1 MKSIQLRIPGP
12 TPCPPDVLEATG
24 KQMINHRGPEFAA
37 MVNKITVRLKEFYQT
52 KNDVF
57 ILTGSGTGSM
67 EAAIVNVLSP
77 GDKVLSV
84 SNGEFGDRFGS
95 MAGTFGAN
103 VTKLN
108 FEHGLVVD
116 PDKVKQALQADPGIE
131 AVLVTHNE
139 TSTGVTNDLA
149 TISKIVKGA
158 GKLLIVDGI
167 SSVGSIDLP
176 TDAWGCDVVVTG
188 SQKGWMVP
196 PGLAFISMSQEA
208 WKAHATAR
216 MPRFYWDVTR
226 AKKML
231 EKGQTPW
238 TPAVSIFFALEVAL
252 EDIAKEGFSNVIA
265 RHARVAR
272 KARSDAKS
280 LGLSLLVADESY
292 ASNTVTAIKSPEG
305 VDCSKLLK
313 LLQEEY
319 GVVLSGGQGSLT
331 GKIFRI
337 GHLGWV
343 NEADIAEVTKALK
356 LALPKVG
363 FKV

>member
-12 TPCPPDVLEATG
+12 TPCPPEVLQATG

-37 MVNKITVRLKEFYQT
+37 LANKVTARLKEFYQT
-52 KNDVF
+52 KNDLF

-84 SNGEFGDRFGS
+84 SNGVFGERFGS
-95 MAGTFGAN
+95 IAETFGAK

-108 FEHGLVVD
+108 FEYGKADD
-116 PDKVKQALQADPGIE
+116 PDAVKKALQADPGIK

-139 TSTGVTNDLA
+139 TSTGVTNDLEA
-149 TISKIVKGA
+149 LAKVVKGA

-167 SSVGSIDLP
+167 SSVGSINLP
-176 TDAWGCDVVVTG
+176 TDAWNCDIVISG

-208 WKAHATAR
+208 WKAHAAAK

-226 AKKML
+226 AKTLL

-252 EDIAKEGFSNVIA
+252 EDIAKEGFPNVVA
-265 RHARVAR
+265 RHAKVAQ

-280 LGLSLLVADESY
+280 LGLSLFPASEAY
-292 ASNTVTAIKSPEG
+292 ASNTVTAINSPAG

-313 LLQEEY
+313 LLREEY
-319 GVVLSGGQGSLT
+319 GVVLSGGQGSMT
-331 GKIFRI
+331 GKLFRI
-337 GHLGWV
+337 GHLGYV
-343 NEADIAEVTKALK
+343 NEADITEVTKALK
-356 LALPKVG
+356 SALPKVG